1 MERIDFLA
9 PLHTATKRDYVQRV
23 VENDKA
29 ACAEIAGRFGQDY
42 WDGERKYGYG
52 GYRYDGRWLAVA
64 EAFARHYKL
73 KAGDRV
79 LDIGCG
85 KGFLL
90 YELTRAV
97 PGLQV
102 QGIDISDY
110 AIANA
115 KEDVRDHLDVGDCT
129 ALPYA
134 NGAFDFVYSLNT
146 FHNLPVDRLKRAVQE
161 MVRVAKGPAYICV
174 ESFRNERE
182 KVNLLYWQLTCRSFF
197 SPGEWEW
204 LLSEWG
210 YGGDV
215 GYIYFE

>member
-23 VENDKA
+23 AENDKA

-52 GYRYDGRWLAVA
+52 GYRYDGRWLPVA

-90 YELTRAV
+90 HELTRAV

-110 AIANA
+110 AVANA
-115 KEDVRDHLDVGDCT
+115 KEEVREHLDVGDCVS
-129 ALPYA
+129 LPYA
-134 NGAFDFVYSLNT
+134 NGSFDFVYSLNT

-161 MVRVAKGPAYICV
+161 MVRVAKRRAYICV

-204 LLSEWG
+204 LLGEWG